1 MWYGSVEKCFFENFD
16 GKSPT
21 SRENVHD
28 NIFIF
33 ARNKGLI
40 RTMITTSRINLFTGT
55 IFRHGKLLFVLW
67 TGFAVLTLL
76 WTNGKWNCKT
86 FFIKYYNTSYSYKNI
101 QRIWIIRSFQTYCQL
116 STFNTRNVPFKTR
129 FTSLAK
135 TQKLTAS
142 LSLKIIRITSVT
154 IGAITDL
161 KLFWGG
167 VLINR
172 LRNDEIVQV
181 IKWSIMCTFDK
192 AKPS

>member
-1 MWYGSVEKCFFENFD
+1 MALSRSATNTSTMCSALSTIVQLTNYWKCGTALSKNVFLRIFD

-67 TGFAVLTLL
+67 TGFAVLTLF

-86 FFIKYYNTSYSYKNI
+86 FFYKVLHISYSYTNI
-101 QRIWIIRSFQTYCQL
+101 QRIWIIRSLQTYCQL

-129 FTSLAK
+129 FTSW
-135 TQKLTAS
+135 
-142 LSLKIIRITSVT
+142 LKR
-154 IGAITDL
+154 
-161 KLFWGG
+161 K
-167 VLINR
+167 N
-172 LRNDEIVQV
+172 
-181 IKWSIMCTFDK
+181 
-192 AKPS
+192 